1 MFFIFSLFFSLFP
14 PLSDQKQAVPLVK
27 GFLKPAYEAVRA
39 AGGICIADEVQTGF
53 GRTGTHYWGFEA
65 HGVVPDIVTMAKGIG
80 NGLPLGAVVT
90 TREVA
95 ACLAE
100 RLHFNTFGGNPV
112 CAAGG
117 EELFLF
123 FFPSFF
129 SFFCC
134 GRAGVW
140 GKKLSLSSFNPSLLS
155 LPLAPFFLSRYPTK
169 TKQIQIQQSK
179 QAAPSSPRSTKT
191 GASRLP

>member
-1 MFFIFSLFFSLFP
+1 M
-14 PLSDQKQAVPLVK
+14 
-27 GFLKPAYEAVRA
+27 RA
-39 AGGICIADEVQTGF
+39 AGGLCIADEVQTGF
-53 GRTGTHYWGFEA
+53 GRTGKHYWGFEA

-117 EELFLF
+117 KEI
-123 FFPSFF
+123 FF
-129 SFFCC
+129 SFFFSP
-134 GRAGVW
+134 RR
-140 GKKLSLSSFNPSLLS
+140 GKNLSFLSSTLLSSLSFSFASSPSLLS
-155 LPLAPFFLSRYPTK
+155 LSLHPTKPTK
-169 TKQIQIQQSK
+169 TKTNPK
-179 QAAPSSPRSTKT
+179 KLQAARSSPPSTKT
-191 GASRLP
+191 DASRPL